1 MALIKKLMTPIG
13 VEADYWRITRIDV
26 DKIAF
31 SCYIEIRLYY
41 TKHADQSID
50 SKVEMI
56 TEKEKFVEFFSSI
69 ALKESFTDIYNA
81 AYEFVKRYDPFFADA
96 ETDEEDYEIG
106 LIIPT
111 GPTGE
116 ISPTGDT
123 LEPEQPTGSTGEENT
138 PIEATGEISPTGD
151 ESI

>member
-1 MALIKKLMTPIG
+1 MALIKKIMTPIG
-13 VEADYWRITRIDV
+13 VEGDYWRITRIDV

-41 TKHADQSID
+41 TKYADQSID

-56 TEKEKFVEFFSSI
+56 TEKERFVEFFSSI

-81 AYEFVKRYDPFFADA
+81 AYEFVKKYDPFFADA
-96 ETDEEDYEIG
+96 ETDEEKYEIG

-111 GPTGE
+111 GPTGATE
-116 ISPTGDT
+116 ETGPTGATEETGPTGDT
-123 LEPEQPTGSTGEENT
+123 QEPIGETNL
-138 PIEATGEISPTGD
+138 
-151 ESI
+151 